1 METAFAPP
9 PPTPTPTPTT
19 TNPTHNLHRINSQ
32 TSLKVSTSPPGSSST
47 KPKQSKSRNGCVT
60 CKAKRLK
67 CDETKPTCQQCQK
80 RGVPCGGYK
89 KDFKWRPFEES
100 TMSSK
105 SGTPKP
111 SRKEVG
117 MKSLSPGCSSSHGIS
132 KALRM
137 KPTAEQLQF
146 EDEALFP
153 SLPTTSN
160 IDINS
165 NEFSSARSRPI
176 DIPDMESDG
185 VDMNQQDSLEDLLD
199 FARKYRDLYQNH
211 NQRDPI
217 PIEMHQGPDNFRVL
231 GSPHTHGMH
240 STHSQHNQH
249 HSPHHSPHRTHNF
262 RSGQIPETA
271 IGTDGDAD
279 DEIEEMIRT
288 TPISHSWIPVS
299 SFASPTPSM
308 ASLSSVATHSNLF
321 ARPRMPLNSPEVL
334 LSFFDKNTCGI
345 MSMKDGPT
353 ENPWRT
359 LIWPLARDSQAL
371 YHAISSMTA
380 FHMCRSRP
388 ELRVEGMEHM
398 RKSIRFLAQGLSHG
412 NIKADAA
419 VGTTLVLAFSEAFDR
434 HTSTGIE
441 HLRGARVLLNQALSE
456 LPPNV
461 VSQEFKRLSFL
472 YNVWVYLDVLAR
484 LTADSDA
491 GPDQSVDYRPLVSSN
506 DVDPLLGCAATLFPL
521 IGKTA
526 GLVQRVRRAE
536 QNSPQLV
543 QDAVELKMEL
553 ENWMPHKYYEPI
565 EDPSADITQ
574 AMNTAEAYR
583 WATLLY
589 LHQAVPELPRS
600 MGMHEIAVKVL
611 GLIMAIP
618 ESSRCCVVHIY
629 PLLAAGCEA
638 VGEERH
644 WVKRRWEMM
653 MHRMC
658 IGNVSKAWEVVLE
671 VWARR
676 DRFAEM
682 QAGMAAKAERAAGWW
697 YPLEDKQGNTELEVS
712 VKGQLHWLGVMK
724 DLGWEGELHNLFP
737 R

>member
-1 METAFAPP
+1 
-9 PPTPTPTPTT
+9 
-19 TNPTHNLHRINSQ
+19 
-32 TSLKVSTSPPGSSST
+32 
-47 KPKQSKSRNGCVT
+47 
-60 CKAKRLK
+60 
-67 CDETKPTCQQCQK
+67 
-80 RGVPCGGYK
+80 
-89 KDFKWRPFEES
+89 
-100 TMSSK
+100 MSSK
-105 SGTPKP
+105 SGTPK
-111 SRKEVG
+111 SSSKG
-117 MKSLSPGCSSSHGIS
+117 GKSLSPSCSSAGIS
-132 KALRM
+132 KSIRKPPSPTRGTIGGISASHYELALSSI
-137 KPTAEQLQF
+137 PFSHGQNHPQSHQHQHQSHPGHQGHQHQSHQQHGQHNQGYNHGGTDAFELDPNLYINLPESSLSPQSPPEQLQF
-146 EDEALFP
+146 DDDTLFTP
-153 SLPTTSN
+153 ISATSN
-160 IDINS
+160 VSN
-165 NEFSSARSRPI
+165 NEFSGASRAI
-176 DIPDMESDG
+176 NIPG
-185 VDMNQQDSLEDLLD
+185 VETVGMDMNQDSLEDLLD
-199 FARKYRDLYQNH
+199 FARKSGDLYQNH
-211 NQRDPI
+211 RDL
-217 PIEMHQGPDNFRVL
+217 EMHSLPDPFRVL
-231 GSPHTHGMH
+231 SSPHAH
-240 STHSQHNQH
+240 STHT
-249 HSPHHSPHRTHNF
+249 HSPHRTHNF
-262 RSGQIPETA
+262 GPGQIPEA
-271 IGTDGDAD
+271 RIGTDADPD

-288 TPISHSWIPVS
+288 TPMSHSWIPVS

-308 ASLSSVATHSNLF
+308 ASLSSVATHSTQLTHSSQASQSSQSSRISSDTVITLPDLF

-461 VSQEFKRLSFL
+461 VSEEFKRLSFL

-484 LTADSDA
+484 LTADSDG
-491 GPDQSVDYRPLVSSN
+491 GPDQSVDYRPLVSSH

-526 GLVQRVRRAE
+526 GLVQRVRSAE

-543 QDAVELKMEL
+543 QDAVELKMQL

-565 EDPSADITQ
+565 EDPSADIAQ

-589 LHQAVPELPRS
+589 LHQAVPELQRS

-611 GLIMAIP
+611 GLIGAIP

-638 VGEERH
+638 VGEERL
-644 WVKRRWEMM
+644 WVRRRWEMM
-653 MHRMC
+653 MQRMC

-712 VKGQLHWLGVMK
+712 VKGRLHWLGVMK
-724 DLGWEGELHNLFP
+724 DRGWEGELHNFFP